1 MARARALCRAL
12 AAFPRRAVH
21 CAGRRFG
28 RVMGDSGLR
37 GGPKIFEDFCCN
49 PKMLWYCAIVKTKM
63 PFPMRNKKAV
73 PSQLERVTNQWQPA
87 STGGTAQR
95 RVTDEL
101 SFVKDRNGRGFLPAQ
116 DASQNQVGRAMVG
129 PARISC
135 RKPRRGCANG
145 GRGNHSQSGNADAIN
160 GSGRGLGN
168 LLGGD

>member
-49 PKMLWYCAIVKTKM
+49 PKLLGYYVSVKTKL
-63 PFPMRNKKAV
+63 PSPMRNKKAV
-73 PSQLERVTNQWQPA
+73 PSHLERVTNQWQPA
-87 STGGTAQR
+87 RTGGTAQK

-101 SFVKDRNGRGFLPAQ
+101 TYIKDRNGRGFLPAQ
-116 DASQNQVGRAMVG
+116 NASQNQVGGAMAG
-129 PARISC
+129 PARISS
-135 RKPRRGCANG
+135 RKPRCGCANG
-145 GRGNHSQSGNADAIN
+145 GRGNRSQSGNADSI
-160 GSGRGLGN
+160 GSGHGFGD
-168 LLGGD
+168 LLEVD